1 MTFEPGHISLVR
13 FPRSDLQEGKN
24 RPVLLLSKLPGSFD
38 DWLMCAITSQIR
50 HEVTG
55 WDEKVSPSDNDFN
68 KSGLKQASLIRIGKL
83 ATVEENILQGIL
95 GEISAERLERILNR
109 LSYHLK
115 NNIPNT

>member
-1 MTFEPGHISLVR
+1 M
-13 FPRSDLQEGKN
+13 RSTAGT
-24 RPVLLLSKLPGSFD
+24 R
-38 DWLMCAITSQIR
+38 
-50 HEVTG
+50 
-55 WDEKVSPSDNDFN
+55 KVSPADDDFD

-115 NNIPNT
+115 NNIPNS